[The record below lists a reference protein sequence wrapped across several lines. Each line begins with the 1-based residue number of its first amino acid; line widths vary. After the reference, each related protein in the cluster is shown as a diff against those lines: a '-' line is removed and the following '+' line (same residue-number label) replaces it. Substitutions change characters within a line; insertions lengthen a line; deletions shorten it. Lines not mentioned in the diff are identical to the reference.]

1 MTYEIETTVPKHIVQ
16 AIISELETAKLKF
29 PLWPDDPIHAAAI
42 VAEESG
48 ELVRATVRHVYEEGP
63 EDEIQTEAIQTA
75 AMCIRLLE
83 AFDSNHYLP
92 QRRWANQYVRV

>member
-1 MTYEIETTVPKHIVQ
+1 MTYEIETTVPPHIIR
-16 AIISELETAKLKF
+16 AILSELERAKSKF
-29 PLWPDDPIHAAAI
+29 EYWPYDPIHAASI

-48 ELVRATVRHVYEEGP
+48 ELVRATLRHVYEEGP

-75 AMCIRLLE
+75 AMCIRFLE